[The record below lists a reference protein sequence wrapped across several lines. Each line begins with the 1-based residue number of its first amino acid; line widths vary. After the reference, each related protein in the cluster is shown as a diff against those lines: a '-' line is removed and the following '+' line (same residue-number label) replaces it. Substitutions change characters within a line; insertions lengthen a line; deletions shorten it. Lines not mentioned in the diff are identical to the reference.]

1 MQDKKKTEQ
10 SPADIARE
18 AFKRLAT
25 RRIAPT
31 PDAYKEI
38 YEEIAGNAD
47 QPSPE
52 KVLSR
57 FASDLAGIS
66 DDMARLAADCTR
78 ALEAKDW
85 KLYSERLDELVTR
98 HLKQAGKNI
107 AAEKSAGTDTTP
119 SARQGIPLVD
129 TPQPA
134 PLKSAG
140 TPLVDPVAPPV
151 LKSSGISL
159 VDAAE
164 PPPLKSA
171 GMRLV
176 EDSGLVATVPAA
188 ASAQAAEPL
197 PSRTSKPAAERL
209 ETESVQARMLRDL
222 LVRTLTLAVASLLH
236 NAPDLAR
243 ESEEIAASA
252 REANTEPALN
262 DVSSRLKQF
271 CFRLELKAA
280 DMAEEHELLLRLFR
294 LLLENISELLD
305 DDSWLSGQ
313 IASVQELISGP
324 LSHAALLDATRS
336 LKEVIYKQGLLKH
349 SLSEAKV
356 SMKNMM
362 ITFIDRLGAVAAST
376 GSYHEKI
383 SGYADKISKA
393 QGIPELNRILE
404 NVMHD
409 TKLAQTEALR
419 SRDEMIAARQDVQAA
434 ENRIQE
440 LEKQLEEMSELVR
453 EDQLTG
459 SLNRRGLD
467 DVFEREFARSERRNS
482 PLCIALLDLD
492 DFKRL
497 NDTYGHTAGDEALIH
512 LVRVVKDTL
521 RTMDVIG
528 RFGGEEFLIVLPDT
542 PMEEAAQTVTR
553 VQRELTKRIF
563 MHNNEKL
570 LITFSAGVALRKPGE
585 EPTALIQ
592 RADAALYKAKRAG
605 KNRVVPAE

>member
-1 MQDKKKTEQ
+1 MQEDKKKTEQ
-10 SPADIARE
+10 TPADIARE
-18 AFKRLAT
+18 AFKRLAV

-31 PDAYKEI
+31 PDAYREI
-38 YEEIAGNAD
+38 YEEISGNGD

-52 KVLSR
+52 KLLAR
-57 FASDLAGIS
+57 FAADLAGVS
-66 DDMARLAADCTR
+66 EDMAKLAEQCTR

-85 KLYSERLDELVTR
+85 KQYGEQLDELLVK
-98 HLKQAGKNI
+98 HLKRSGKEAAGEKPATQEN
-107 AAEKSAGTDTTP
+107 AQPARQGTPLVDTPAPAVLKSA
-119 SARQGIPLVD
+119 GIPLVD
-129 TPQPA
+129 
-134 PLKSAG
+134 S
-140 TPLVDPVAPPV
+140 VAPPV
-151 LKSSGISL
+151 LKSSGIAL
-159 VDAAE
+159 VDSPA
-164 PPPLKSA
+164 PMTLKSS
-171 GMRLV
+171 GIPLV
-176 EDSGLVATVPAA
+176 ESP
-188 ASAQAAEPL
+188 ASAVSSTSAAGSLTDALTLRGAKSPVD
-197 PSRTSKPAAERL
+197 KL
-209 ETESVQARMLRDL
+209 ETESMPARMLRDL
-222 LVRTLTLAVASLLH
+222 LVRTLTLAITSLLQ

-252 REANTEPALN
+252 RDAVTEPALN
-262 DVSSRLKQF
+262 DVSLRLKQF

-336 LKEVIYKQGLLKH
+336 LKEVIYKQGILKH

-362 ITFIDRLGAVAAST
+362 ITFIDRLGVVAAST

-383 SGYADKISKA
+383 SSYADKISKA

-404 NVMHD
+404 DVMHD
-409 TKLAQTEALR
+409 TKIAQTEALR
-419 SRDEMIAARQDVQAA
+419 SRDDMVAARQEVQAA
-434 ENRIQE
+434 ENRIQD

-467 DVFEREFARSERRNS
+467 DVFEREFARAERRSS

-497 NDTYGHTAGDEALIH
+497 NDTYGHTTGDEALIH

-542 PMEEAAQTVTR
+542 PLEEATQTITR

-570 LITFSAGVALRKPGE
+570 LITFSAGVALRKTGE
-585 EPTALIQ
+585 EQSLLIK
-592 RADAALYKAKRAG
+592 RADDALYQAKRAG
-605 KNRVVPAE
+605 KNRVVTAE